1 MYPNHCTSIIPAGH
15 RNLIPEFPL
24 AGHTGLKD
32 LEPLEE
38 KRIKQNE
45 VGVWLWALDVIVPGC
60 SSG

>member
-1 MYPNHCTSIIPAGH
+1 MSIIPAGH
-15 RNLIPEFPL
+15 GNLIPKFPL
-24 AGHTGLKD
+24 AGHTGTKD